1 MLEVQGLKCKKYEP
15 TRGEKKKSLQLS
27 IFIQNAKPSSSFE
40 PQTKDTKLNSL
51 FNYSNFIPSDHPD
64 IVLSSELPSIPFYMP
79 KMLSKTPSP
88 LRGTRSKFAKLRL
101 NLYSPGQNQ
110 TPAEVVMLNNT
121 KNNKRI
127 TKTLHK
133 SLNIGKIKISSQ
145 RKSRD
150 FHFGVLKKKNSE
162 QEVYLPTII
171 KIRKMVKGKL

>member
-15 TRGEKKKSLQLS
+15 KRSEKKKSLQLS
-27 IFIQNAKPSSSFE
+27 IFLQSTKPSSSFE
-40 PQTKDTKLNSL
+40 SPTKSPKLNSL
-51 FNYSNFIPSDHPD
+51 LKYSTFIPTDYPD
-64 IVLSSELPSIPFYMP
+64 IILSSELPNIPFYMP

-88 LRGTRSKFAKLRL
+88 LRKTRTNFTKLRL

-110 TPAEVVMLNNT
+110 TPAEVVMQNNA
-121 KNNKRI
+121 KINKRV

-133 SLNIGKIKISSQ
+133 SLNIGKMKISSQ

-150 FHFGVLKKKNSE
+150 FHIGMMKKGISE

-171 KIRKMVKGKL
+171 KIRKTIKGRF